1 MDTLEEIRNTIR
13 NYEISYSD
21 PYNYEVFKEKLIRE
35 LRNSQP
41 VIITALSEN
50 TFTPEEVL
58 SLSEVSPDYV
68 SLSGAMGIVDA
79 ISSWADR
86 HSDTENTTE
95 IRLYIAEAKRIY
107 SSLFIQP

>member
-1 MDTLEEIRNTIR
+1 MDNLEEIRNTIR

-35 LRNSQP
+35 LRNSHP
-41 VIITALSEN
+41 VVINALTEN
-50 TFTPEEVL
+50 IFTPEEVL
-58 SLSEVSPDYV
+58 TLSEVSPDYV
-68 SLSGAMGIVDA
+68 SLSGTMEIVDA

-95 IRLYIAEAKRIY
+95 IRLYISEAKRIY
-107 SSLFIQP
+107 SSLFI

>member
-1 MDTLEEIRNTIR
+1 MDNLEEIRNTIR

-21 PYNYEVFKEKLIRE
+21 PYNYEVFKEKLIRV
-35 LRNSQP
+35 LRNSHL
-41 VIITALSEN
+41 VIINALTEN
-50 TFTPEEVL
+50 IFTPEEVL

-68 SLSGAMGIVDA
+68 SLSGTMEIVDA

-95 IRLYIAEAKRIY
+95 IRLYVSEAKRIY
-107 SSLFIQP
+107 SSLFI

>member
-1 MDTLEEIRNTIR
+1 MDNLEEIRNTIR

-35 LRNSQP
+35 LRNSHP
-41 VIITALSEN
+41 VVINALTEN
-50 TFTPEEVL
+50 IFTPEEVL

-68 SLSGAMGIVDA
+68 SLSGTMEIVDA

-95 IRLYIAEAKRIY
+95 IRLYVSEAKRIY
-107 SSLFIQP
+107 SSLFI

>member
-1 MDTLEEIRNTIR
+1 MDNLEEIRNTIR

-21 PYNYEVFKEKLIRE
+21 PYNYEVFKEKLIRV
-35 LRNSQP
+35 LRNSHL
-41 VIITALSEN
+41 VIIMALTEN
-50 TFTPEEVL
+50 IFTPEEVL

-68 SLSGAMGIVDA
+68 SLSGTMEIVDA

-95 IRLYIAEAKRIY
+95 IRLYISEAKRIY
-107 SSLFIQP
+107 SSLFI